1 MKLEACGKN
10 KTKTPQ
16 KENALG
22 KVMRLLVIFSI
33 NWFGVKLK
41 FNYKRIYSE
50 NHQHVRFQI
59 VVPNESTNKSHFLR
73 THILGFAVV

>member
-1 MKLEACGKN
+1 MKLEACGEN
-10 KTKTPQ
+10 KTKTAQ
-16 KENALG
+16 KENAFG

-50 NHQHVRFQI
+50 ITNTFDFKLLSQ
-59 VVPNESTNKSHFLR
+59 SSNKSHFLK

>member
-1 MKLEACGKN
+1 MKLEACGEN
-10 KTKTPQ
+10 KTKTAQ
-16 KENALG
+16 KENAFG

-50 NHQHVRFQI
+50 NH
-59 VVPNESTNKSHFLR
+59 
-73 THILGFAVV
+73 